1 MVRSAGAVVSI
12 LIALGAGALLEYAVI
27 LMLLKGRRMPL
38 MSLYNTQQNIE
49 ASLRTTRRQGRVKT
63 QVLVLIKYMIMMLAR
78 CSLRRASRWTWRT
91 KRGRRWR

>member
-1 MVRSAGAVVSI
+1 MLSI

-49 ASLRTTRRQGRVKT
+49 ASIRTTRRQGRVKT
-63 QVLVLIKYMIMMLAR
+63 QVIVSTKNMMIMLAR
-78 CSLRRASRWTWRT
+78 CSQRMGRRWTWGR

>member
-1 MVRSAGAVVSI
+1 M
-12 LIALGAGALLEYAVI
+12 GAGALLEYAVI

-63 QVLVLIKYMIMMLAR
+63 QVIVVTKNMIIMLAR
-78 CSLRRASRWTWRT
+78 CSLRMASR
-91 KRGRRWR
+91 